1 MGVLGQMSADEM
13 YDTRVSGHIR
23 KGLDRV
29 TSQFETVQHAEAE
42 LVNVIETYGYDES
55 QDDQQTG
62 VDDPEF
68 LRLNEE
74 LYMLQREYIE
84 TEGRIR
90 QMLG

>member
-1 MGVLGQMSADEM
+1 MSADEM

-42 LVNVIETYGYDES
+42 LVNVIETYDYDES
-55 QDDQQTG
+55 QDDQQIG
-62 VDDPEF
+62 VNDPEF